1 MTSTTVRV
9 DLSTRDRINALAEAA
24 GISSSELLAR
34 ALATYEE
41 RTFWAKYQSAAADLR
56 VDPEAWA
63 TEQDERAAWDRAAG
77 DGLA

>member
-9 DLSTRDRINALAEAA
+9 DLRTRDRINALAEAA

-41 RTFWAKYQSAAADLR
+41 RAFWSEYQSAVADLR
-56 VDPEAWA
+56 TDPEAWA
-63 TEQDERAAWDRAAG
+63 AEQDERAAWDRAVG